1 MFVIAPEDILKK
13 LKKKFILRKT
23 LLHIISF
30 FMIGN
35 RNKDGSR
42 SNI

>member
-1 MFVIAPEDILKK
+1 MFIIAPKDILKK
-13 LKKKFILRKT
+13 IQNFFTERKT
-23 LLHIISF
+23 LLHVISF

-35 RNKDGSR
+35 RNKEGSR